1 MEKIH
6 TSFWRMVDSGVREK
20 GMRLEEEDVGNFNF
34 F

>member
-6 TSFWRMVDSGVREK
+6 TPFRRMVDSGVVDR